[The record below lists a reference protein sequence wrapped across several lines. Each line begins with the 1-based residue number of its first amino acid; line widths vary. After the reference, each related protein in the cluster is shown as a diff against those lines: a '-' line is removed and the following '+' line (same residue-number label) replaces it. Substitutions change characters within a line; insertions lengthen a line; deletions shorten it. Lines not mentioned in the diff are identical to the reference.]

1 MANLPIINN
10 LRVVPRDAEFLDR
23 KTGARGE
30 IFYDKDN
37 NTIRLY
43 DSQIV
48 GGLPLARGDLTNVTN
63 AIFAAKATAAGV
75 GGGSGSGSIEVSQT
89 APSTP
94 EEGTIW
100 FNSTNGTLYVYI
112 NDGDSNQ
119 WVQPVLGYP
128 AIPSNLQDLSNVT
141 IASPSADQVLKWNGS
156 AWINAAAP
164 AAGLDQAAVRS
175 SVSVGTEGTA
185 AGDGAVSYDNGTGVF
200 TYTPPLLNSLT
211 VSGNLDMG
219 SNDITTTGKIY
230 YSNVFATEGDLPSA
244 TTYHGMFAHVHGTGK
259 GYFAHAGAWTKLAN
273 EATTLAG
280 YGITDAATSAQ
291 GTKADSAL
299 QDLTATSITTLSDVS
314 TSSPSANQVLKC

>member
-75 GGGSGSGSIEVSQT
+75 GGGSGSGSIEVSQS

-141 IASPSADQVLKWNGS
+141 ITSPSADQVLKWNGS

-164 AAGLDQAAVRS
+164 AA
-175 SVSVGTEGTA
+175 
-185 AGDGAVSYDNGTGVF
+185 
-200 TYTPPLLNSLT
+200 
-211 VSGNLDMG
+211 
-219 SNDITTTGKIY
+219 
-230 YSNVFATEGDLPSA
+230 AT
-244 TTYHGMFAHVHGTGK
+244 
-259 GYFAHAGAWTKLAN
+259 
-273 EATTLAG
+273 
-280 YGITDAATSAQ
+280 
-291 GTKADSAL
+291 
-299 QDLTATSITTLSDVS
+299 
-314 TSSPSANQVLKC
+314 